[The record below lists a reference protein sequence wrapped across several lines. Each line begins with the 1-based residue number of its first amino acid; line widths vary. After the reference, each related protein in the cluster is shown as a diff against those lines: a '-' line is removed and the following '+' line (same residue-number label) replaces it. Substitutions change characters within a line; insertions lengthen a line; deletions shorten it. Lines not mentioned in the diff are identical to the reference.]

1 MTGGQ
6 NVKSV
11 NNSLRATYN
20 PTFYSQGI
28 PLGHKRHGAVND
40 SKAMAGCCADVELPP
55 DALRLGM
62 IHPNTASNSSRGE

>member
-28 PLGHKRHGAVND
+28 PLGHKRNGAVND
-40 SKAMAGCCADVELPP
+40 SKAMAGCCADVELPRAFVYLSFDGP
-55 DALRLGM
+55 CARMRSGL
-62 IHPNTASNSSRGE
+62 A